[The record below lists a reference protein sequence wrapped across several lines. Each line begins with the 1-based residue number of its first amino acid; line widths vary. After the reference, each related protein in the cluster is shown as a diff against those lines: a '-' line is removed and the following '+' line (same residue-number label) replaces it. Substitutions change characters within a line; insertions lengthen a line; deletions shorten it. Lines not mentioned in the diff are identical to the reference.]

1 MKRSTKIWLIIA
13 VVLTLVG
20 LIIFGGTM
28 TVLDWDFSKLSTVK
42 YETNEYTV
50 NEEYKNISIVT
61 DTSDI
66 VFLPSEDSDTKV
78 ICEEQKKA
86 RHSVSVDASGALTVE
101 INDTRKWY
109 ERIGI
114 SFTSPKITVYLPA
127 GEYGA
132 LSMRSITGDANIPS
146 DFSFESIAISAGTG
160 DISCF
165 ASASGEMSIKTTTG
179 DIRIEN
185 ANATAL
191 SLSVS
196 TGDVKLT
203 GISCQN
209 LSASA
214 STGDITLSSV
224 VASEKLTLKTSTGSV
239 RFSASDASA
248 ISVNTGTGDV
258 TGTLLSEKNFITN
271 TSTGDVDVPENT
283 EGGRCEITTGTGDI
297 KIQID

>member
-13 VVLTLVG
+13 AALTAVG

-28 TVLDWDFSKLSTVK
+28 TMLDWDFSKLSTVK
-42 YETNEYTV
+42 YETNEHTV
-50 NEEYKNISIVT
+50 NGEYKNISIIT
-61 DTSDI
+61 GTADI
-66 VFLPSEDSDTKV
+66 VFLPSEDSGTKV
-78 ICEEQKKA
+78 ICEEQKNA
-86 RHSVSVDASGALTVE
+86 RHSVSVDASGALAVE

-203 GISCQN
+203 GISCN
-209 LSASA
+209 KLSASA

-224 VASEKLTLKTSTGSV
+224 IASEKLTLKTSTGSV
-239 RFSASDASA
+239 RFNASDASA

-258 TGTLLSEKNFITN
+258 TGTLLSEKNFIVN

-297 KIQID
+297 KIRID